1 MVTSFHHQPEAQHP
15 KSSDINKLPAD
26 YPIFSNCRQILRR
39 SECPL
44 CANMRHQPMQFPPPM
59 TLGNMRANG
68 IRMLAVWLSMV
79 KFMLTVG
86 AILVAFAALSG
97 ELLPICSGG
106 D

>member
-1 MVTSFHHQPEAQHP
+1 
-15 KSSDINKLPAD
+15 
-26 YPIFSNCRQILRR
+26 
-39 SECPL
+39 
-44 CANMRHQPMQFPPPM
+44 M